1 MTTDDHCECL
11 PHQARVTITMLHDT
25 PANMGTALMDEWS
38 NKTPDDAR
46 EILAGQDVTVT
57 NQSDKKIQLAKLK
70 VLNERLR
77 LPLIVSEY
85 T

>member
-1 MTTDDHCECL
+1 MTTECL
-11 PHQARVTITMLHDT
+11 PHQARVTITTLH
-25 PANMGTALMDEWS
+25 GLHALQGDVLLHEWS
-38 NKTPDDAR
+38 NKTPEQAHA
-46 EILAGQDVTVT
+46 ILAGQDVIVT

>member
-11 PHQARVTITMLHDT
+11 PHQARVTITMLHNT
-25 PANMGTALMDEWS
+25 PDIMRTALMDEWS
-38 NKTPDDAR
+38 NQTPDEAR
-46 EILAGQDVTVT
+46 AILAGQDVTVT
-57 NQSDKKIQLAKLK
+57 NQRDKDIQLDKLK